1 MKSGIYIENYPELK
15 DKKFLSDLNF
25 DEFVS
30 TGNMQ
35 FNFKTSIRT
44 LPVDAIDVG
53 LYGTRRWYI
62 CSRGIITYASDLYGF
77 VGKTKI
83 SFYSKQI
90 FPKDNCKFHLY
101 FLPWNTIGQRRFKHV
116 NFFNRRTIPRLKVA
130 IVWLLKDMQKA
141 KILYNSP
148 LYQHDTL
155 RDKAMYDGSD
165 NGIYLDETEAMLYI
179 ETNPYSNKY
188 RFIKWLSAENYTR
201 LEKEVKNRVNLLENS

>member
-53 LYGTRRWYI
+53 VYGTRRWYI
-62 CSRGIITYASDLYGF
+62 CSRGIIMYASDIYGF

-83 SFYSKQI
+83 SFYSKQV

-101 FLPWNTIGQRRFKHV
+101 FLPWNKISQRRFKHV
-116 NFFNRRTIPRLKVA
+116 NFFNRRTIPRLKTALEWIQRDLDKAYA
-130 IVWLLKDMQKA
+130 IYQ
-141 KILYNSP
+141 NP
-148 LYQHDTL
+148 LFQHDTL
-155 RDKAMYDGSD
+155 RDKAMYD
-165 NGIYLDETEAMLYI
+165 EANDGVYVSEEEAILYI
-179 ETNPYSNKY
+179 ITRGYANKY
-188 RFIKWLSAENYTR
+188 RFVKWLSVEDYNRIIQELRQLAE
-201 LEKEVKNRVNLLENS
+201 K